1 MAVLMTAV
9 YDFFGNVIGS
19 KPLEA
24 TATLQSTNEAGEAV
38 AVGTANFETHDLTT
52 TDEIE
57 LTSTDTTITDVGKG
71 VILGHPVHL
80 EVKKVGA
87 DVSVSQ
93 NWDGGEW

>member
-1 MAVLMTAV
+1 MAVLMTAG

-24 TATLQSTNEAGEAV
+24 TETLQSTNEAGEVV

-57 LTSTDTTITDVGKG
+57 LTSTDTRITDVGMG

-80 EVKKVGA
+80 DVKKVGA